1 MIAELDSDVFVAW
14 KHDRPNQVNSYTTFN
29 YLGCKSLKGNNFG
42 WFVFVA
48 PDLFY
53 YVSYHVLFK

>member
-1 MIAELDSDVFVAW
+1 MSLLPG
-14 KHDRPNQVNSYTTFN
+14 KHDRPIQVNSYTTFN

-48 PDLFY
+48 PDFFY